1 MQPHLGNISKERRE
15 KIISNIPK
23 RVQIT
28 ITIMMIL
35 QMRIRIREWIEV
47 LMNPTLIRLL
57 YFSLVI
63 PIFWPITIPILLF
76 WDKFVILSNRIQ
88 VWWHTPIMKKVWERR
103 QNNNTMIPLLLFG
116 LLLPLTFPFL
126 IIHLMIFDRI

>member
-1 MQPHLGNISKERRE
+1 MQPHLGNISKARRE

-28 ITIMMIL
+28 TTIMTIL
-35 QMRIRIREWIEV
+35 QMRIRIREWIEM
-47 LMNPTLIRLL
+47 LLNPTLIRLL

-88 VWWHTPIMKKVWERR
+88 VWWHTPIMKKVWDPT
-103 QNNNTMIPLLLFG
+103 QNNTIIPLIFFG